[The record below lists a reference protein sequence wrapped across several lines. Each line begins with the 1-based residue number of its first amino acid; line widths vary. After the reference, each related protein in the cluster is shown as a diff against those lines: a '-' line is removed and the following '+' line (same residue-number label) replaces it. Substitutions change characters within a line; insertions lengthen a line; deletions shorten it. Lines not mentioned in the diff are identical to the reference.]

1 MVTIPPASLC
11 ISNRRPALSY
21 LQTDAPTPH
30 IVGPTMLRP
39 AVHHGKDT
47 THKTVETMCDKR
59 ACPQQVWKSCANGSN
74 IVALRF
80 GDHGTKEMLG
90 VVGWKVWPVS
100 NFAQQLPTT
109 RNNMQQGV
117 QTDATCKIQQCWEF
131 LANNLA
137 SVCFII
143 SFMIISSTIDHS
155 AFCKP
160 GTKVILNRPV
170 WQ

>member
-1 MVTIPPASLC
+1 M
-11 ISNRRPALSY
+11 
-21 LQTDAPTPH
+21 DAPTPH

-59 ACPQQVWKSCANGSN
+59 ACPQQCWKSCPNGSS

-90 VVGWKVWPVS
+90 IVGWKVWPVS

-117 QTDATCKIQQCWEF
+117 QKDATCKIQQCWEL

-143 SFMIISSTIDHS
+143 SFMIISSTIDHC
-155 AFCKP
+155 AFCNP
-160 GTKVILNRPV
+160 GIEVILNRAV